1 MAELLYRL
9 GRFAARR
16 AWLVVSAWLVVLVA
30 VGGAFAAFG
39 GTLTTAITIPGT
51 PTAEVTD
58 RLQAEFPDAAGGT
71 GTVVLHTTDG
81 TELSETQRAELVDV
95 FDEVSG
101 VEGVNA
107 VVDPFA
113 VQAQLAEQQARIDDG
128 RAQIEN
134 GREQIAAGQEQLDA
148 AREQLDAGQAQLDA
162 AVAQADAAGLLAQ
175 AQPQLDAQQAELDA
189 ARAEL
194 DAQAAELERQ
204 AAELEAGS
212 EELELGAAQLDLA
225 GGIRTVSEDGS
236 AATATVQFAEPT
248 YEVLAETKESV
259 VEAFEDNP
267 VDGVEVDFSSE
278 ITQSVANIAG
288 ASEIVGLAVAVVVL
302 IVMLGTLVA
311 AGLPIVSALVGVAVG
326 ALGAMA
332 LSGTVEMISVTP
344 VLGLML
350 GLAVGIDYSL
360 FILNRHR
367 RQLRDGMELHESIG
381 LATGTSGNAV
391 VFAGLTVL
399 IALLA
404 LNVTGIDFLGLM
416 GTVAA
421 GCIAVA
427 VLVAITL
434 MPALLGLVGRRVLP
448 RRQRGA
454 RQHVRRTKAVREMST
469 GAAILSLVVGIA
481 ALVVI
486 ALPALDMR
494 LGLPDGSSE
503 PVDSTQYQAYS
514 VVEEKFGAGQNG
526 PLLVV
531 TDVPDGYAGT
541 EVAAFQVA
549 VGQEIAALDDVVA
562 VAPIGTSQDQ
572 TIAAFQVVPA
582 DGPSSEST
590 EELVHTLR
598 GLSITGE
605 PGVELGVAGAA
616 SGNIDISEKLADALP
631 TYLAVVIGLSLII
644 LVLVF
649 RSILVPIIATGG
661 FILSVFAAFGGITAI
676 YQWGWLGEIFG
687 VHQPG
692 PVLSFLP
699 TILIGVLFG
708 LAMDY
713 QLFLVSGMREAYVHG
728 TPARAAVIEGR
739 RAGRAVV
746 TAAAIIMV
754 SVFGGFMFSHM
765 AMIRPIGFGLAFGVL
780 VDAFVV
786 RMLIVPAL
794 MHLAG
799 DRAWWL
805 PRWLDRILPD
815 VDVEG
820 AALERRHHVAGEPD
834 AVGTPDVANAGEVT
848 SHGR

>member
-30 VGGAFAAFG
+30 VGAAFATFG
-39 GTLTTAITIPGT
+39 GTLSTAITIPGT

-71 GTVVLHTTDG
+71 GIVVLHTADGAAFTDA
-81 TELSETQRAELVDV
+81 QRDALTDV
-95 FDEVSG
+95 FAEVSD
-101 VEGVNA
+101 VEGVRS

-113 VQAQLAEQQARIDDG
+113 VRTQLADQEAQLAEG
-128 RAQIEN
+128 RAQIAA
-134 GREQIAAGQEQLDA
+134 GRERIAAGEEQLDA
-148 AREQLDAGQAQLDA
+148 ARAQLDAGQAELDA
-162 AVAQADAAGLLAQ
+162 ARAQAEAAGLLAQ
-175 AQPQLDAQQAELDA
+175 AQPQLDAQQAQLDA
-189 ARAEL
+189 ARTEL
-194 DAQAAELERQ
+194 ETGAAELETQR
-204 AAELEAGS
+204 AELEAGS
-212 EELELGAAQLDLA
+212 AELELGAEQLALA
-225 GGIRTVSEDGS
+225 SGVSTVSDDGS
-236 AATATVQFAEPT
+236 AATAVVQFDDPL
-248 YEVLAETKESV
+248 YEVPTETKVGIEA
-259 VEAFEDNP
+259 AFEGNP
-267 VDGVEVDFSSE
+267 VDGVEVDYSAE
-278 ITQSVANIAG
+278 ITQSIDSIAG
-288 ASEIVGLAVAVVVL
+288 AAEAIGLAVAVAVL
-302 IVMLGTLVA
+302 IIMLGSLVA
-311 AGLPIVSALVGVAVG
+311 AGLPILSALIGVAVG
-326 ALGAMA
+326 SLGALA
-332 LSGTVEMISVTP
+332 LSGTIEMISVTP

-367 RQLRDGMELHESIG
+367 RQLREGLELHESIG

-404 LNVTGIDFLGLM
+404 LNVTGIGFLGLM

-421 GCIAVA
+421 ACVAIA
-427 VLVAITL
+427 VLVAVTL
-434 MPALLGLVGRRVLP
+434 MPALLGLVGHRVLP
-448 RRQRGA
+448 RRQRHHGA
-454 RQHVRRTKAVREMST
+454 PTHVRRPARAMST

-494 LGLPDGSSE
+494 LGLPDGSAE
-503 PVDSTQYQAYS
+503 PQDSTQYEAYS
-514 VVEEKFGAGQNG
+514 VVDEKFGAGQNG

-531 TDVPDGYAGT
+531 AELPAGT
-541 EVAAFQVA
+541 DDAEVAALQVA
-549 VGQEIAALDDVVA
+549 VGRQILALDDVDA
-562 VAPIGTSQDQ
+562 VAPVGTSEDA
-572 TIAAFQVVPA
+572 TLAAFQVVPA

-590 EELVHTLR
+590 EALVHTLR
-598 GLSITGE
+598 GLDVDGE
-605 PGVELGVAGAA
+605 PDVELAVAGAA
-616 SGNIDISEKLADALP
+616 SGNIDISEKLSDALP
-631 TYLAVVIGLSLII
+631 AYLGLVIGLSLII

-649 RSILVPIIATGG
+649 RSILVPLIATGG
-661 FILSVFAAFGGITAI
+661 FILSVFAAFGGVTAI

-687 VHQPG
+687 VHTPG

-728 TPARAAVIEGR
+728 TPAREAVIEGR

-746 TAAAIIMV
+746 TAAAIIMI
-754 SVFGGFMFSHM
+754 SVFGGFMFSHL

-780 VDAFVV
+780 LDAFVV

-805 PRWLDRILPD
+805 PRWLDRLLPD

-820 AALERRHHVAGEPD
+820 AALERRHHQHEAEPAGE
-834 AVGTPDVANAGEVT
+834 AVTV
-848 SHGR
+848 R